1 MIVEVLLV
9 ISLSYI
15 LGSIPSGIIFAKIF
29 KLKDLRT
36 IGSGNTGTTN
46 VLRTGNYTAA
56 ALTLILDF
64 GKACLAIYLSQIVN
78 EKLILISSLAI
89 LIGHIFPLWLK
100 FRGGKGFACY
110 LGIMLMI
117 NFYLF
122 IFISLIWLITFFAKK
137 ISSLSALLSCLSG
150 ILISIIYFN
159 SNIVLVVLLTIL
171 IFITHLENIKR
182 LIKGTETKIK

>member
-1 MIVEVLLV
+1 MIAEIILV
-9 ISLSYI
+9 IFVSYT

-29 KLKDLRT
+29 RLKDIRT

-56 ALTLILDF
+56 ALTLGLDF
-64 GKACLAIYLSQIVN
+64 GKACLAIYLCQLIN
-78 EKLILISSLAI
+78 DQFILISSLAI
-89 LIGHIFPLWLK
+89 LIGHIFPIWLK

-117 NFYLF
+117 NLYLF
-122 IFISLIWLITFFAKK
+122 IFVSLIWLIVFFSKRV
-137 ISSLSALLSCLSG
+137 SSLSALLSCLSG
-150 ILISIIYFN
+150 VLISIIYFN

-171 IFITHLENIKR
+171 IFVTHLENIKR
-182 LIKGTETKIK
+182 LINGTETKIK

>member
-1 MIVEVLLV
+1 MIVEVLSV

-36 IGSGNTGTTN
+36 IGSGSTGTTN

-56 ALTLILDF
+56 ALTLVLDF

-89 LIGHIFPLWLK
+89 LIGHIFPLWLEFK
-100 FRGGKGFACY
+100 GGKGFACY
-110 LGIMLMI
+110 LGIIFMI
-117 NFYLF
+117 NLYLF
-122 IFISLIWLITFFAKK
+122 IFISLIWLITFFAKR

-150 ILISIIYFN
+150 VFISIIYFN
-159 SNIVLVVLLTIL
+159 SNIVLVILLTIL
-171 IFITHLENIKR
+171 IFVTHRENIKR
-182 LIKGTETKIK
+182 LINGTETKIK

>member
-1 MIVEVLLV
+1 MIVEVLSV
-9 ISLSYI
+9 ISFSYI
-15 LGSIPSGIIFAKIF
+15 LGSIPSGIIFAKF
-29 KLKDLRT
+29 FNLKDLRT

-56 ALTLILDF
+56 ALTLVLDF

-100 FRGGKGFACY
+100 FKGGKGFACY
-110 LGIMLMI
+110 LGIIFMI

-122 IFISLIWLITFFAKK
+122 IFISLIWLITFFAKRV
-137 ISSLSALLSCLSG
+137 SSLSALLSCLSG
-150 ILISIIYFN
+150 VFISIIYFN

-171 IFITHLENIKR
+171 IFLTHLENIKR
-182 LIKGTETKIK
+182 LINGTETKIK

>member
-1 MIVEVLLV
+1 MIVEVLSV
-9 ISLSYI
+9 ISFSYI

-29 KLKDLRT
+29 NLKDLRT

-56 ALTLILDF
+56 ALTLVLDF
-64 GKACLAIYLSQIVN
+64 GKACLSIYLSQIVN

-100 FRGGKGFACY
+100 FKGGKGFACY
-110 LGIMLMI
+110 LGIIFMI

-122 IFISLIWLITFFAKK
+122 IFISLIWLITFFAKRV
-137 ISSLSALLSCLSG
+137 SSLSALLSCLSCV
-150 ILISIIYFN
+150 LISIIYFN

-171 IFITHLENIKR
+171 IFVTHLENIKR
-182 LIKGTETKIK
+182 LINGTETKIK

>member
-1 MIVEVLLV
+1 MIVGVLSV

-36 IGSGNTGTTN
+36 IGSGSTGTTN

-56 ALTLILDF
+56 ALTLVLDF
-64 GKACLAIYLSQIVN
+64 GKACLAIYLSQIIN

-100 FRGGKGFACY
+100 FKGGKGFACY
-110 LGIMLMI
+110 LGIIFMI

-122 IFISLIWLITFFAKK
+122 IFISLIWLITFFARRV
-137 ISSLSALLSCLSG
+137 SSLSALLSCLSCV
-150 ILISIIYFN
+150 LISIIYFN

-171 IFITHLENIKR
+171 IFVTHLENIKR
-182 LIKGTETKIK
+182 LINGTETKIK

>member
-89 LIGHIFPLWLK
+89 LIGHIFPLWLEFK
-100 FRGGKGFACY
+100 GGKGFACY
-110 LGIMLMI
+110 LGIIFMI
-117 NFYLF
+117 NLYLF
-122 IFISLIWLITFFAKK
+122 IFISLTWLITFFAKR

-150 ILISIIYFN
+150 VFISIIYFN
-159 SNIVLVVLLTIL
+159 SNIVLVFLLTIL
-171 IFITHLENIKR
+171 IFVTHLENIKR
-182 LIKGTETKIK
+182 LINGTESKIK

>member
-64 GKACLAIYLSQIVN
+64 GKACLAIYLSQIIN
-78 EKLILISSLAI
+78 EKLILISSLTI

-100 FRGGKGFACY
+100 FKGGKGFACY
-110 LGIMLMI
+110 LGIIFMI
-117 NFYLF
+117 NLYLF

-137 ISSLSALLSCLSG
+137 VSSLSALLSCLSG
-150 ILISIIYFN
+150 VLISIIYFN

-171 IFITHLENIKR
+171 IFVTHLENIKR
-182 LIKGTETKIK
+182 LINGTETKIK

>member
-1 MIVEVLLV
+1 MIVEVLFV
-9 ISLSYI
+9 ISSSYI

-100 FRGGKGFACY
+100 FKGGKGFACY

-117 NFYLF
+117 NIYLF
-122 IFISLIWLITFFAKK
+122 IFISLIWLITFFAKR

-150 ILISIIYFN
+150 ALISLISFN

-182 LIKGTETKIK
+182 LINGTETKIK

>member
-1 MIVEVLLV
+1 MIAEIILV
-9 ISLSYI
+9 IFVSYI

-29 KLKDLRT
+29 RLKDIRT

-56 ALTLILDF
+56 ALTLGLDF
-64 GKACLAIYLSQIVN
+64 GKACLAIYLCQLVN
-78 EKLILISSLAI
+78 DQLILISSLAI
-89 LIGHIFPLWLK
+89 LIGHIFPIWLK

-117 NFYLF
+117 NLYLF
-122 IFISLIWLITFFAKK
+122 IFVSLIWLITFFSKRV
-137 ISSLSALLSCLSG
+137 SSLSALLSCLG
-150 ILISIIYFN
+150 CVLISIIYFN

-171 IFITHLENIKR
+171 IFVTHIENIKR
-182 LIKGTETKIK
+182 LINGTETKIK

>member
-1 MIVEVLLV
+1 MIIEVLSV

-56 ALTLILDF
+56 ALTLVLDF

-100 FRGGKGFACY
+100 FKGGKGFACY
-110 LGIMLMI
+110 LGIIFMI

-122 IFISLIWLITFFAKK
+122 IFISLIWLITFFAKRV
-137 ISSLSALLSCLSG
+137 SSLSALLSCLSG
-150 ILISIIYFN
+150 VLISIIYFN

-171 IFITHLENIKR
+171 IFVTHLENIKR
-182 LIKGTETKIK
+182 LINGTETKIK

>member
-1 MIVEVLLV
+1 MIAEVLLA

-56 ALTLILDF
+56 ALTLVLDF
-64 GKACLAIYLSQIVN
+64 GKACLAIYLSQIIN

-89 LIGHIFPLWLK
+89 LIGHIFPLWLEFK
-100 FRGGKGFACY
+100 GGKGFACY
-110 LGIMLMI
+110 LGIIFMI
-117 NFYLF
+117 NLYLF
-122 IFISLIWLITFFAKK
+122 IFISLIWLITFFAKR

-150 ILISIIYFN
+150 VLISIIYFN
-159 SNIVLVVLLTIL
+159 SNIVLLVLLTIL

-182 LIKGTETKIK
+182 LINGTETKIK

>member
-64 GKACLAIYLSQIVN
+64 GKACLAIYLSQIIN

-89 LIGHIFPLWLK
+89 LIGHIFPLWLEFK
-100 FRGGKGFACY
+100 GGKGFACY
-110 LGIMLMI
+110 LGIIFMI
-117 NFYLF
+117 NLYLF
-122 IFISLIWLITFFAKK
+122 IFMSLIWLITFFAKR

-150 ILISIIYFN
+150 VLISIIYFN
-159 SNIVLVVLLTIL
+159 SNIVLVVLLAIL

-182 LIKGTETKIK
+182 LINGTETKIK

>member
-29 KLKDLRT
+29 KLKNLRT

-56 ALTLILDF
+56 ALTLVLDF
-64 GKACLAIYLSQIVN
+64 GKACVAIYLSQIVN

-89 LIGHIFPLWLK
+89 LIGHIFPLWLEFK
-100 FRGGKGFACY
+100 GGKGFACY
-110 LGIMLMI
+110 LGIIFMI
-117 NFYLF
+117 NLYLF
-122 IFISLIWLITFFAKK
+122 IFMSSIWLITFFAKR

-150 ILISIIYFN
+150 VLISIIYFN
-159 SNIVLVVLLTIL
+159 SNTVLVVLLTIL
-171 IFITHLENIKR
+171 IFVTHLENIKR
-182 LIKGTETKIK
+182 LINGTETKIK

>member
-89 LIGHIFPLWLK
+89 LIGHIFPLWLEFK
-100 FRGGKGFACY
+100 GGKGFACY
-110 LGIMLMI
+110 LGIIFMI
-117 NFYLF
+117 NLYLF
-122 IFISLIWLITFFAKK
+122 IFMSLIWLITFFAKR

-150 ILISIIYFN
+150 VLISIIYFN
-159 SNIVLVVLLTIL
+159 SNIVLVFLLTIL

-182 LIKGTETKIK
+182 LINGTETKIK

>member
-1 MIVEVLLV
+1 MIVEVLSV
-9 ISLSYI
+9 ISFSYI

-29 KLKDLRT
+29 NLKDLRT

-56 ALTLILDF
+56 ALTLVLDF

-100 FRGGKGFACY
+100 FKGGKGFACY
-110 LGIMLMI
+110 LGIIFMI

-122 IFISLIWLITFFAKK
+122 IFISLIWLITFFATRV
-137 ISSLSALLSCLSG
+137 SSLSALLSCLSG
-150 ILISIIYFN
+150 VLISIIYFN

-171 IFITHLENIKR
+171 IFVTHLENIKR
-182 LIKGTETKIK
+182 LINGTETKIK

>member
-36 IGSGNTGTTN
+36 IGSGSTGTTN

-56 ALTLILDF
+56 ALTLVLDF

-78 EKLILISSLAI
+78 EKLILISSLVI

-100 FRGGKGFACY
+100 FKGGKGFACY
-110 LGIMLMI
+110 LGIIFMI
-117 NFYLF
+117 NLYLF
-122 IFISLIWLITFFAKK
+122 IFISLIWLITFFAKRV
-137 ISSLSALLSCLSG
+137 SSLSALLSCLSG
-150 ILISIIYFN
+150 VLISIIYFN

-171 IFITHLENIKR
+171 IFVTHLENIKR
-182 LIKGTETKIK
+182 LINGTETKIK

>member
-56 ALTLILDF
+56 ALTLVLDF

-100 FRGGKGFACY
+100 FKGGKGFACY

-137 ISSLSALLSCLSG
+137 ISSLSALLSCLSS

-159 SNIVLVVLLTIL
+159 SNILLVFLLTIL
-171 IFITHLENIKR
+171 IFVTHLENIKR
-182 LIKGTETKIK
+182 LINGTETKIK

>member
-1 MIVEVLLV
+1 MIVEVLSV

-15 LGSIPSGIIFAKIF
+15 LGSFPSGIIFAKIF

-56 ALTLILDF
+56 ALTLVLDF
-64 GKACLAIYLSQIVN
+64 GKACIAVYLSQIVN

-100 FRGGKGFACY
+100 FKGGKGFACY
-110 LGIMLMI
+110 LGIIFMI

-122 IFISLIWLITFFAKK
+122 IFISLIWLITFFAKRV
-137 ISSLSALLSCLSG
+137 SSLSALLSCLSG
-150 ILISIIYFN
+150 FLISIIYFN
-159 SNIVLVVLLTIL
+159 TDIILILLLTLL
-171 IFITHLENIKR
+171 IFVTHLQNIKR
-182 LIKGTETKIK
+182 LINGTESQIK

>member
-1 MIVEVLLV
+1 MIVEVLSV
-9 ISLSYI
+9 ISFSYI

-56 ALTLILDF
+56 ALTLVLDF

-89 LIGHIFPLWLK
+89 LIGHIFPLWLEFK
-100 FRGGKGFACY
+100 GGKGFACY

-171 IFITHLENIKR
+171 IFVTHLENIKR
-182 LIKGTETKIK
+182 LINGTETKIK

>member
-64 GKACLAIYLSQIVN
+64 GKACLAIYLSHIVN

-89 LIGHIFPLWLK
+89 LIGHIFPLWLEFK
-100 FRGGKGFACY
+100 GGKGFACY
-110 LGIMLMI
+110 LGIIFMI
-117 NFYLF
+117 NLYLF
-122 IFISLIWLITFFAKK
+122 IFISLIWLITFFAKR

-150 ILISIIYFN
+150 VLISIIYFN
-159 SNIVLVVLLTIL
+159 SNIVLVFLLTIL
-171 IFITHLENIKR
+171 IFVTHLENIKR
-182 LIKGTETKIK
+182 LINGTETKIK

>member
-89 LIGHIFPLWLK
+89 LIGHIFPLWLEFK
-100 FRGGKGFACY
+100 GGKGFACY
-110 LGIMLMI
+110 LGIIFMI
-117 NFYLF
+117 NLYLF
-122 IFISLIWLITFFAKK
+122 IFISLIWLITFFAKR

-150 ILISIIYFN
+150 VLISIIYFN
-159 SNIVLVVLLTIL
+159 SNIILVVLLTIL
-171 IFITHLENIKR
+171 IFVTHLENIKR
-182 LIKGTETKIK
+182 LINGTETKIK

>member
-1 MIVEVLLV
+1 MIFEVLLV

-64 GKACLAIYLSQIVN
+64 GKACLAIYLSQILN

-100 FRGGKGFACY
+100 FKGGKGFACY
-110 LGIMLMI
+110 LGIIFMI

-122 IFISLIWLITFFAKK
+122 IFISLIWLITFFAKRV
-137 ISSLSALLSCLSG
+137 SSLSALLSCLSCV
-150 ILISIIYFN
+150 LISIIYFN

-171 IFITHLENIKR
+171 IFVTHLENIKR
-182 LIKGTETKIK
+182 LINGTETKIK

>member
-1 MIVEVLLV
+1 MIVEVLSV
-9 ISLSYI
+9 ISFSYI

-29 KLKDLRT
+29 NLKDLRT

-46 VLRTGNYTAA
+46 VLRTGSYTAA
-56 ALTLILDF
+56 ALTLVLDF

-78 EKLILISSLAI
+78 EKLILISSLTI

-100 FRGGKGFACY
+100 FKGGKGFACY
-110 LGIMLMI
+110 LGIIFMI

-122 IFISLIWLITFFAKK
+122 IFISLIWLITFFAKRV
-137 ISSLSALLSCLSG
+137 SSLSALLSCLSG
-150 ILISIIYFN
+150 VLISIIYFN

-171 IFITHLENIKR
+171 IFVTHLENIKR
-182 LIKGTETKIK
+182 LINGTETKIK

>member
-64 GKACLAIYLSQIVN
+64 GKACLAIYLSQIIN

-89 LIGHIFPLWLK
+89 LIGHIFPLWLEFK
-100 FRGGKGFACY
+100 GGKGFACY
-110 LGIMLMI
+110 LGIIFMI
-117 NFYLF
+117 NLYLF
-122 IFISLIWLITFFAKK
+122 IFISLIWLITFFAKR

-150 ILISIIYFN
+150 VFISIIYFN

-171 IFITHLENIKR
+171 IFVTHLENIKR
-182 LIKGTETKIK
+182 LLNGTETKIK

>member
-1 MIVEVLLV
+1 MIAEVLLV

-29 KLKDLRT
+29 RLKDLRT

-56 ALTLILDF
+56 ALTLVLDF
-64 GKACLAIYLSQIVN
+64 AKACLAIYLSQIVN

-100 FRGGKGFACY
+100 FKGGKGFACY

-122 IFISLIWLITFFAKK
+122 IFISLIWLITFFTKRV
-137 ISSLSALLSCLSG
+137 SSLSALLSCLSCV
-150 ILISIIYFN
+150 LISIIYFN
-159 SNIVLVVLLTIL
+159 SNILLVVLLTLL
-171 IFITHLENIKR
+171 IFVTHLENIKR
-182 LIKGTETKIK
+182 LINGTETKIK

>member
-9 ISLSYI
+9 ISFSYI

-29 KLKDLRT
+29 NLKDLRT

-56 ALTLILDF
+56 ALTLVLDI

-100 FRGGKGFACY
+100 FKGGKGFACY
-110 LGIMLMI
+110 LGIIFMI

-122 IFISLIWLITFFAKK
+122 IFISLIWLITFFAKRV
-137 ISSLSALLSCLSG
+137 SSLSALLSCLSG
-150 ILISIIYFN
+150 VFISIIYFN

-171 IFITHLENIKR
+171 IFLTHLENIKR
-182 LIKGTETKIK
+182 LINGTETKIK

>member
-89 LIGHIFPLWLK
+89 LIGHIFPLWLEFK
-100 FRGGKGFACY
+100 GGKGFACY
-110 LGIMLMI
+110 LGIIFMI
-117 NFYLF
+117 NLYLF
-122 IFISLIWLITFFAKK
+122 IFISLIWLITFFAKR
-137 ISSLSALLSCLSG
+137 ISSLSALS
-150 ILISIIYFN
+150 LIHI
-159 SNIVLVVLLTIL
+159 
-171 IFITHLENIKR
+171 
-182 LIKGTETKIK
+182 

>member
-15 LGSIPSGIIFAKIF
+15 LGSIPSGIIFTKIF

-89 LIGHIFPLWLK
+89 LIGHIFPLWLEFK
-100 FRGGKGFACY
+100 GGKGFACY
-110 LGIMLMI
+110 LGIIFMI
-117 NFYLF
+117 NLYLF
-122 IFISLIWLITFFAKK
+122 IFISLTWLITFFAKR

-150 ILISIIYFN
+150 VLISIIYFN
-159 SNIVLVVLLTIL
+159 SNIVLVFLLTIL
-171 IFITHLENIKR
+171 IFVTHLENIKR
-182 LIKGTETKIK
+182 LINGTETKIK

>member
-29 KLKDLRT
+29 KLKNLRT

-89 LIGHIFPLWLK
+89 LIGHIFPLWLEFK
-100 FRGGKGFACY
+100 GGKGFACY
-110 LGIMLMI
+110 LGIIFMI
-117 NFYLF
+117 NLYLF
-122 IFISLIWLITFFAKK
+122 IFISLIWLITFFAKR

-150 ILISIIYFN
+150 VFISIIYFN
-159 SNIVLVVLLTIL
+159 SNIVLVFLLTIL
-171 IFITHLENIKR
+171 IFVTHLENIKR
-182 LIKGTETKIK
+182 LINGTETKIK

>member
-89 LIGHIFPLWLK
+89 LIGHIFPLWLEFK
-100 FRGGKGFACY
+100 GGKGFACY
-110 LGIMLMI
+110 LGIILMI
-117 NFYLF
+117 NLYLF
-122 IFISLIWLITFFAKK
+122 IFISLIWLITFFAKR

-150 ILISIIYFN
+150 VLISIIYFN
-159 SNIVLVVLLTIL
+159 SNIVLVFLLTIL
-171 IFITHLENIKR
+171 IFVTHLENIKR
-182 LIKGTETKIK
+182 LINGTETKIK